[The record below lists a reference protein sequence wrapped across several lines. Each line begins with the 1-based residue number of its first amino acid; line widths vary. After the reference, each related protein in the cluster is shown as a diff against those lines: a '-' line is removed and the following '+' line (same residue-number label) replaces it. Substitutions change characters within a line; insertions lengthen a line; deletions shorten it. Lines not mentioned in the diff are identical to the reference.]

1 MVDSR
6 CYDNPGY
13 FGKIGQGQS
22 RKIIDEIVSL
32 SPNEEYTILHIG
44 CGSTQII
51 NFDSWLRSVYYTQF
65 SEETHVVRGENVGL
79 LCKRVN
85 YILSDVFEK
94 NPGIRFRSNI
104 AFYTKDLEE
113 TVISGTQEYLQIDAK
128 KINYADS
135 KLDIVLALGFF
146 SNAVLKDSELEE
158 IVLEISRVLKPGGF
172 LITSVHE
179 HYVDKLIYKCKLMGF
194 TSHFLSKS
202 KDLVPDAPKNPKT
215 RHLYRFE
222 KLSEI

>member
-13 FGKIGQGQS
+13 FGKIGEGQS
-22 RKIIDEIVSL
+22 RRIIDEIVSL
-32 SPNEEYTILHIG
+32 PPNNEYTILHIG
-44 CGSTQII
+44 CGSAQII

-65 SEETHVVRGENVGL
+65 SQETHVVRGENLGL
-79 LCKRVN
+79 LDKRVN

-94 NPGIRFRSNI
+94 NPGIKFRSNYS
-104 AFYTKDLEE
+104 FWTKDLEK

-128 KINYADS
+128 KINYADL

-146 SNAVLKDSELEE
+146 SNKVLKDCELEE
-158 IVLEISRVLKPGGF
+158 IVLEIFRVLKPGGF

-179 HYVDKLIYKCKLMGF
+179 HYVDKLIHRCKLVGF
-194 TSHFLSKS
+194 TSHFLNKS
-202 KDLVPDAPKNPKT
+202 RDLGSDDPKNPGM

-222 KLSEI
+222 KN